1 LDEFIGELAGE
12 ISMAARELVAAS
24 IWRGGLTASHKS
36 LETRHVDIEA
46 DRRLTVSF
54 CISSKGGG
62 TTEIDLH
69 IGSRDF
75 ATIISAM
82 VEADR
87 QSAMEAMS
95 NELARQIGE
104 QPSHDAA
111 LMAKGRHSLRRQ
123 AQRELHSLSN
133 ESKAAARFTLETVE
147 ALLERLEA
155 QEKAADN
162 RATPKQA
169 P

>member
-1 LDEFIGELAGE
+1 
-12 ISMAARELVAAS
+12 MAARELVAAS
-24 IWRGGLTASHKS
+24 IWRGGRTAPYKS
-36 LETRHVDIEA
+36 LGTYHVNIEA
-46 DRRLTVSF
+46 DVRLKNLNIKFS
-54 CISSKGGG
+54 IKSKGGG
-62 TTEIDLH
+62 TTEIDLKMKP
-69 IGSRDF
+69 IDF
-75 ATIISAM
+75 ATVIAAM
-82 VEADR
+82 VEVDR

-95 NELARQIGE
+95 NELARQIGD

-123 AQRELHSLSN
+123 AQRELQILSN

-147 ALLERLEA
+147 ALLERLEV

-162 RATPKQA
+162 TATPKQA